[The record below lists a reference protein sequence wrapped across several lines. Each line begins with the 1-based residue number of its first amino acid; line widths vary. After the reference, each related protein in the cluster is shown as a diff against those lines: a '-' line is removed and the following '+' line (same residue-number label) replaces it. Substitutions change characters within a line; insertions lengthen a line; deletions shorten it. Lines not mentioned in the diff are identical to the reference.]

1 MKIVNETY
9 FVYSVNKEENKI
21 VEFFYFD
28 NKESAMDMA
37 YRLKKYSSNVFIC
50 EGLTYEYNEE

>member
-1 MKIVNETY
+1 MKIVNKTY
-9 FVYSVNKEENKI
+9 FVYSVDKEKNKI
-21 VEFFYFD
+21 VEFFYYD

-50 EGLTYEYNEE
+50 EGLTYEYDEE